1 MIFLKHHQ
9 VTRIGMNQQLTG
21 GVSSFQ
27 LRVGK
32 LVAKLFYL
40 NYAKR
45 VISDCYQTTV
55 DASLGSERTDTTQT
69 WIVKW
74 DYLMMLHIDVAQEGS
89 ITKCNNSFISIHAN
103 LCQFYRPRTK

>member
-1 MIFLKHHQ
+1 
-9 VTRIGMNQQLTG
+9 MNQQLTG

-32 LVAKLFYL
+32 LVTKLFDL

-45 VISDCYQTTV
+45 VISNCYQTTV
-55 DASLGSERTDTTQT
+55 DTSLGSERTDTAQT
-69 WIVKW
+69 WIVKR
-74 DYLMMLHIDVAQEGS
+74 DYLMMLHVDVAQEGS

-103 LCQFYRPRTK
+103 LCQLYGPRPK